1 MMNEELR
8 KILDLV
14 EQKTITAAQAEE
26 LLEAM
31 GLEDEAKAPPVK
43 PQQKRFLRILV
54 LSADGDKI
62 NIKLPVSILRSG
74 IDIGKQFGNIKGEAQ
89 ESLNSLDWGSVM
101 VMIDQ
106 MIDDGSTG
114 EIVNINSADGDK
126 VLILLE

>member
-1 MMNEELR
+1 MNEELR
-8 KILDLV
+8 KILELV
-14 EQKTITAAQAEE
+14 EKGTITAVQATE

-31 GLEDEAKAPPVK
+31 GLENEAKAPVK
-43 PQQKRFLRILV
+43 PQPKRFLRIMV

-62 NIKLPVSILRSG
+62 NLKLPVSILRSG
-74 IDIGKQFGNIKGEAQ
+74 IDIGKQFGSIRGEAQ
-89 ESLNSLDWGSVM
+89 ESLNNMDWDSVM
-101 VMIDQ
+101 TMIDQ